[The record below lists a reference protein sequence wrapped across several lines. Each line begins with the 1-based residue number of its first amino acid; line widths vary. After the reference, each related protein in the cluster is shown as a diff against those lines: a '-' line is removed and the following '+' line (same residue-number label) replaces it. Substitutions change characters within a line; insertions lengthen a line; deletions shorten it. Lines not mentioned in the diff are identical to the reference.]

1 MTAELGQFATILA
14 LLLALIQSSLPL
26 LGTINGNQ
34 RFMKVAHTTAWGQF
48 IFLTIAI
55 TCLGY
60 AMLSSDFSVRYVAAT
75 SSRDLPDIYKI
86 TAIWGGHEGALLLWT
101 YIFSIWCVAVSVF
114 SKSIPLAM
122 SARVLA
128 VMGMVA
134 AGFLLFILLTSSPFE
149 RLAILPLDGNDLNPL
164 LQDPGMIIHPPMLYI
179 GYSGF
184 SVAFAFAIAAL
195 LSGRFDAAWARW
207 SRPWTLVAWVFL
219 TLGISLGSWWAYHE
233 LGWGG
238 WWFWDPV
245 ENASFMPWLAGTALI
260 HSLAVAEKRGAFK
273 SWTILLAI
281 SAFSLSLLGT
291 FLVRSG
297 VLTSVHSFANDPAR
311 GLFILVLLCLFIGSS
326 LALFAWRAPTI
337 NRGSHFTLYSKETA
351 LLLNN
356 LFLAALTAIVLFG
369 TLAPLIY
376 SAFDLGKISVG
387 FPWFN
392 LMFVIITPAMFILM
406 GLGPLLKWKKHA
418 PKEILQQVKWL
429 ALGAAVFFIA
439 GCLPL
444 LTPEWSIKAGL
455 GLGLTAW
462 ITLTIGKTF
471 INHRRQF
478 SNTSMVQ
485 DIAGRG
491 RSFYGMLTAH
501 IGMAML
507 ILGVTF
513 VSIYDNEKDVSIR
526 PGEKY
531 TINNYQFE
539 FKDIRQLSGPNYTS
553 YMGEFEVRRNERLI
567 ATLRPEKRT
576 YNIQKMPMTEA
587 GIKPGLFRDVYV
599 SLGEDLG
606 DDAWAVRLYYKPM
619 VRFIWLGSIFMAI
632 GGLLSISDRRYRVG
646 NKGAGFESV
655 QLSDPA

>member
-1 MTAELGQFATILA
+1 MSAEFGQFATILA
-14 LLLALIQSSLPL
+14 LLLALVQACLPL

-34 RFMKVAHTTAWGQF
+34 RFMRVAHSTAWGQF
-48 IFLTIAI
+48 IFLSMAI
-55 TCLGY
+55 GCLAY
-60 AMLSSDFSVRYVAAT
+60 AMLSSDFSVRFVAAT

-114 SKSIPLAM
+114 SKSIPLEM
-122 SARVLA
+122 TARVLA

-134 AGFLLFILLTSSPFE
+134 AGFLLFMLLTSSPFE
-149 RLAILPLDGNDLNPL
+149 RLAIMPLDGNDLNPL

-311 GLFILVLLCLFIGSS
+311 GLFILVLLCLFIGAS

-337 NRGSHFTLYSKETA
+337 NRGSYFTLCSKETA

-406 GLGPLLKWKKHA
+406 GIGPLLKWKKHA
-418 PKEILQQVKWL
+418 AQEVLQQVKWL
-429 ALGAAVFFIA
+429 ALGALAFFIA
-439 GCLPL
+439 GSLPIFA
-444 LTPEWSIKAGL
+444 PGWSVKAGL

-462 ITLTIGKTF
+462 IVLTIGKTF
-471 INHRRQF
+471 IDHRRQF
-478 SNTSMVQ
+478 SHTSIAR

-513 VSIYDNEKDVSIR
+513 VSIYDSEKDVSIR

-531 TINNYQFE
+531 AINNYTFE
-539 FKDIRQLSGPNYTS
+539 FINIREITGPNYTS
-553 YMGEFEVRRNERLI
+553 YMGKFEVHRKGRMV

-576 YNIQKMPMTEA
+576 YNIQQMPMTEA

-606 DDAWAVRLYYKPM
+606 DQAWAVRLYYKPM

-632 GGLLSISDRRYRVG
+632 GGLLSISDRRYRVA
-646 NKGAGFESV
+646 NKTTSPESV
-655 QLSDPA
+655 QLSEPA

>member
-34 RFMKVAHTTAWGQF
+34 RFQQLAHTTARGQF
-48 IFLTIAI
+48 LLLTIAI
-55 TCLGY
+55 GCLAY
-60 AMLSSDFSVRYVAAT
+60 AMLNSDFSIRYVAAT
-75 SSRDLPDIYKI
+75 SSRDLPNIYKI

-101 YIFSIWCVAVSVF
+101 YIFSIWCLAVSLF
-114 SKSIPLAM
+114 SKAIPLAM
-122 SARVLA
+122 TARVLA

-134 AGFLLFILLTSSPFE
+134 TGFLLFMLLTSSPFE
-149 RLAILPLDGNDLNPL
+149 RLAVLPLDGNDLNPL

-195 LSGRFDAAWARW
+195 LSGRFDAAWVRW

-260 HSLAVAEKRGAFK
+260 HSLAVAEKRGTFK

-297 VLTSVHSFANDPAR
+297 VLTSVHAFANDPAR
-311 GLFILVLLCLFIGSS
+311 GSFILALLCIFIGAS
-326 LALFAWRAPTI
+326 LALFAWRAPSI
-337 NRGSHFTLYSKETA
+337 NRGSHFTLCSKETA

-376 SAFDLGKISVG
+376 SAFNLGKISVG

-392 LMFVIITPAMFILM
+392 LMFVLISPAMFILM
-406 GLGPLLKWKKHA
+406 GLGPLIKWKKHSSQELF
-418 PKEILQQVKWL
+418 KQVRWI
-429 ALGAAVFFIA
+429 ALGSVAFFIA
-439 GCLPL
+439 GCLPI
-444 LTPEWSIKAGL
+444 LTPSWSIKAGL

-462 ITLTIGKTF
+462 IILSIIKTF
-471 INHRRQF
+471 HKHRQQF
-478 SNTSMVQ
+478 SNTSLRQ
-485 DIAGRG
+485 DLVGRG
-491 RSFYGMLTAH
+491 RSFYGMLIAH
-501 IGMAML
+501 AGMAML
-507 ILGVTF
+507 ILGITV
-513 VSIYDNEKDVSIR
+513 VSLYDKEKDVSIR
-526 PGEKY
+526 PGESY

-539 FKDIRQLSGPNYTS
+539 FKRIREVTGPNYTS
-553 YMGEFEVRRNERLI
+553 YMGEFEVRRKDRVVANLF
-567 ATLRPEKRT
+567 PEKRI
-576 YNIQKMPMTEA
+576 YNIQTMPMTEA
-587 GIKPGLFRDVYV
+587 GIAPGLFRDVYV
-599 SLGEDLG
+599 SMGESLG
-606 DDAWAVRLYYKPM
+606 DNAWAVRLYYKPM
-619 VRFIWLGSIFMAI
+619 VRFIWLGSIFMAL
-632 GGLLSISDRRYRVG
+632 GGLLSITDRRYRIR
-646 NKGAGFESV
+646 KKAADAAPT
-655 QLSDPA
+655 QLSEPA